1 MTVKASTCIEVG
13 IALTAGV
20 SSAADV
26 GVRLIVLHK
35 NGCITEVAITAASGL
50 RISKVSRRYK
60 PNIIQNLQIAEERAL
75 GFVGVVQMLEE
86 IVNVVVRIVAY
97 ETGAW
102 PVSLQMELIVE
113 IETEIGFKDLAR
125 NNDKICMSYRFQE
138 GNSKPHISQ
147 YKRMPRRF
155 LITWAQECLLYCNML
170 EKVMLH
176 SGQQPYMGMLQEY
189 YTLHQISVSLKSA

>member
-50 RISKVSRRYK
+50 RISKVWRYK

-97 ETGAW
+97 ETGARS
-102 PVSLQMELIVE
+102 VSLQMELIVE

-125 NNDKICMSYRFQE
+125 
-138 GNSKPHISQ
+138 
-147 YKRMPRRF
+147 
-155 LITWAQECLLYCNML
+155 T
-170 EKVMLH
+170 
-176 SGQQPYMGMLQEY
+176 
-189 YTLHQISVSLKSA
+189 

>member
-13 IALTAGV
+13 IALAAGV

-26 GVRLIVLHK
+26 GVRLVVLHK
-35 NGCITEVAITAASGL
+35 NGCITEVAITAASGAS
-50 RISKVSRRYK
+50 ISKVSRRYK
-60 PNIIQNLQIAEERAL
+60 PTIFQNLQIAEERAL

-113 IETEIGFKDLAR
+113 IETEIGFKQLVQ
-125 NNDKICMSYRFQE
+125 N
-138 GNSKPHISQ
+138 
-147 YKRMPRRF
+147 
-155 LITWAQECLLYCNML
+155 
-170 EKVMLH
+170 
-176 SGQQPYMGMLQEY
+176 
-189 YTLHQISVSLKSA
+189 